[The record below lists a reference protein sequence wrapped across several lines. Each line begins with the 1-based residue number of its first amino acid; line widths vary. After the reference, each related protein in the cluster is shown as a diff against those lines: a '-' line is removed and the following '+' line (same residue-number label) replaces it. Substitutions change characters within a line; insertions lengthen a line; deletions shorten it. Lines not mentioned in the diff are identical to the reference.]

1 MRVRTLL
8 LFIATCNIVFAQP
21 PNDQCSAVIPVAL
34 SVGSTHTL
42 SGTRTGATTT
52 NDGVPGSVLMTTAGV
67 ATVWEAFT
75 TTTCSNVTALFCGT
89 ALPATTMWNFITP
102 DCPSDS
108 AIYFSYANFGILCPN
123 GQFGIQWFNLA
134 PGTYYLPIY
143 CTGAGGAYTLDLS
156 AVACIPG
163 PANDECA
170 GAVPLIVNTS
180 CVTTSSSVE
189 NGTLSFAAATCN
201 GSLGN
206 ANDDVWFSFVATG
219 TDHTVTVN
227 GTGGDVDA
235 VVDLFE
241 GTCAGLNAIACADA
255 TFDGEIETLNATG
268 LVVGNTYY
276 VRVFHWYTALAIDPE
291 FTICITGA
299 IATAVSEVTG
309 AALSTFPNPTEGTIT
324 VSGTENA
331 RSAVVYDA
339 LGRFTTQQPVTAAMT
354 TLDLSALPRG
364 IYTVEVI
371 TRDGMLRRTTVI
383 KN

>member
-1 MRVRTLL
+1 MRVPTL
-8 LFIATCNIVFAQP
+8 FFFTAVCNIAFAQP
-21 PNDQCSAVIPVAL
+21 PNDQCSAVTPVTL
-34 SVGSTHTL
+34 SVGSTFTL

-143 CTGAGGAYTLDLS
+143 CTGAGGAYTLELS
-156 AVACIPG
+156 AAACIPG

-170 GAVPLIVNTS
+170 GAVPLNVNTS
-180 CVTTSSSVE
+180 CITTSSSVE
-189 NGTLSFAAATCN
+189 NGTLSFAATTCN

-227 GTGGDVDA
+227 GTSGDVDA

-255 TFDGEIETLNATG
+255 TFDGGIETLNATG

-299 IATAVSEVTG
+299 IATSVSEVAGT
-309 AALSTFPNPTEGTIT
+309 LFSVFPNPTNGTT
-324 VSGTENA
+324 TLSGTDNA
-331 RSAVVYDA
+331 QSILMRDAV
-339 LGRFTTQQPVTAAMT
+339 GRVVGKHPSTGART
-354 TLDLSALPRG
+354 TLDMGTLPSG
-364 IYTVEVI
+364 TYTVEVVAP
-371 TRDGMLRRTTVI
+371 DGTARRVTIV